1 VIEFQERGSVHF
13 HVVIRLDGVDPD
25 DPAAIVQAGGE
36 WATVEVLEEAIR
48 AAAERAQVVA
58 PDGRRIAWGG
68 QLDIEP
74 IGAGDGTEDG
84 RLDSDDGSEK
94 IPQYVTKACGRIAS
108 YTTKG
113 AEAAGTVDHAI
124 WCRSCKGT
132 GRSDASD
139 ERAKVDPDT
148 GEIGL
153 ARVGDASRLSVGA
166 ADRECDRCAGSGLRQ
181 SIESLDVNDHVRSLI
196 ETCWELGG
204 DPLYARLN
212 LRRWAH
218 QLGYGGHFATHS
230 RRYSTTLTA
239 LRQVRRDYCTGHTL
253 ARAGLNRATPV
264 VRLRPGAG
272 LDDIETRAAPAGSDL
287 VVIVG
292 HWRYHGRGHSPGER
306 MWAHSVAEGIADNR
320 RLAREARM
328 DLADEPDED
337 WEAA

>member
-74 IGAGDGTEDG
+74 IGAGDATEDAG
-84 RLDSDDGSEK
+84 LDSDDGSEK

-124 WCRSCKGT
+124 WCRWCKGT

-139 ERAKVDPDT
+139 ERAKVDPET

-153 ARVGDASRLSVGA
+153 ARVGDASGLAVGA

-204 DPLYARLN
+204 DPLYGGLN

-264 VRLRPGAG
+264 VRLRPGMGVEGAEIPADA
-272 LDDIETRAAPAGSDL
+272 LDGDL
-287 VVIVG
+287 VLVVG

-306 MWAHSVAEGIADNR
+306 LWAASVGEGIAQSR
-320 RLAREARM
+320 RLAREARL
-328 DLADEPDED
+328 DHQDDDED
-337 WEAA
+337 WKAA